1 MFSPNDLSAKLDDL
15 QENEMRKEKRIPR
28 KVSNKIEFNIND
40 HNNFE
45 KNELESKLKF

>member
-15 QENEMRKEKRIPR
+15 QENEMRKEKRTSR
-28 KVSNKIEFNIND
+28 QVTNKIEFNIDD
-40 HNNFE
+40 HNNFK